1 MDRIRKALAAV
12 FAVVGAYYC
21 VLGVFTLARLPDVTR
36 QWIAQ
41 SGDPEVKYDYGLFM
55 MLGGIGATSIA
66 VLGWRTVVKGL
77 ATARGRHASWLGPAV
92 AALPLHWFWFLHR
105 VMGAGVSG
113 REGQLVVQRNAA
125 IQFGSV
131 CIGYVVLWVIT
142 RRPSS
147 SGPANIRLQPAAGG
161 AIQRGRG

>member
-1 MDRIRKALAAV
+1 VDRIRKALAAV

-105 VMGAGVSG
+105 VMGAG
-113 REGQLVVQRNAA
+113 
-125 IQFGSV
+125 
-131 CIGYVVLWVIT
+131 YVVLWVIT